1 MIRLAV
7 VSGKGGTG
15 KTMVAAALADTSGVP
30 QVLADCDVDAANLE
44 LLFEP
49 RRITT
54 EEFLG
59 LEAARIDPAVCRD
72 CGICADH
79 CRFRAIVRRND
90 AWEVDPLHCEGCAVC
105 AYVCPTGAARMEPR
119 PSGEIYTSA
128 TDRGSLA
135 HARLFPG
142 SGNSGL
148 LVTEVKKRAESLAD
162 GADLLLADGPP
173 GIGCPLIATV
183 GGMDAVLIVTEP
195 GVSALHDIERLVT
208 VCRRFGVRIFAAI
221 NRFDLAEDIRA
232 RIEDYC
238 RREDIVVA
246 GEIPFDPM
254 VIDAVRNGRPVTRGA
269 ASPAADALRALRNTL
284 FAELGLS

>member
-15 KTMVAAALADTSGVP
+15 KTMVAAALADISGVP
-30 QVLADCDVDAANLE
+30 QVLVDCDVDAANLE

-49 RRITT
+49 RRLTT
-54 EEFLG
+54 EEFRG
-59 LEAARIDPAVCRD
+59 LEAARIDPERCRD

-79 CRFRAIVRRND
+79 CRFGAIVRND
-90 AWEVDPLHCEGCAVC
+90 AWEVEALHCEGCGVC
-105 AYVCPTGAARMEPR
+105 TYVCPTGAVSMEQR
-119 PSGEIYTSA
+119 VCGEIYTSA
-128 TDRGSLA
+128 TDRGNLA

-148 LVTEVKKRAESLAD
+148 LVTEVKKRAVSLAD

-173 GIGCPLIATV
+173 GIGCPLIATI

-195 GVSALHDIERLVT
+195 GVSALHDLARLVT
-208 VCRRFGVRIFAAI
+208 VCRRFGVRIFVAI
-221 NRFDLAEDIRA
+221 NRFDLAEDICA

-238 RREDIVVA
+238 RQEEIPVA
-246 GEIPFDPM
+246 GKIPFDPQ
-254 VIDAVRNGRPVTRGA
+254 VIEAVRGGRPVTRSE
-269 ASPAADALRALRNTL
+269 SPATDALRALRDDL
-284 FAELGLS
+284 FSELGLR

>member
-15 KTMVAAALADTSGVP
+15 KTMVAAALADISGVP

-49 RRITT
+49 RRLTT
-54 EEFLG
+54 EEFRG
-59 LEAARIDPAVCRD
+59 LEVARIDPEQCRG

-79 CRFRAIVRRND
+79 CRFGAIVPHND
-90 AWEVDPLHCEGCAVC
+90 VWEVEALHCEGCAVC
-105 AYVCPTGAARMEPR
+105 TYVCPMGAVSMEPR
-119 PSGEIYTSA
+119 VCGEIYTSA
-128 TDRGSLA
+128 TDRGNLA

-148 LVTEVKKRAESLAD
+148 LVTEVKKRAVSLAD

-173 GIGCPLIATV
+173 GIGCPLIATIS
-183 GGMDAVLIVTEP
+183 GMDAVLIVTEP
-195 GVSALHDIERLVT
+195 GVSALHDLERLVT
-208 VCRRFGVRIFAAI
+208 VCRRFGIRIFVAI
-221 NRFDLAEDIRA
+221 NRFDLAEDICA

-238 RREDIVVA
+238 RKEGILVA
-246 GEIPFDPM
+246 GKIPFDPS
-254 VIDAVRNGRPVTRGA
+254 VIDAVRNGRPVTRSDSA
-269 ASPAADALRALRNTL
+269 ATDALRALRDNL
-284 FAELGLS
+284 FSELGLR

>member
-15 KTMVAAALADTSGVP
+15 KTMVAAALADISGVP

-54 EEFLG
+54 EEYLG
-59 LEAARIDPAVCRD
+59 LEAARIDTAVCRD

-79 CRFRAIVRRND
+79 CRFGAIVRRND

-105 AYVCPTGAARMEPR
+105 TYVCPTGAARMEPR

-221 NRFDLAEDIRA
+221 NRFDLAEDICA

-238 RREDIVVA
+238 RREEIVVA
-246 GEIPFDPM
+246 GEIPFDP
-254 VIDAVRNGRPVTRGA
+254 
-269 ASPAADALRALRNTL
+269 
-284 FAELGLS
+284 